1 MNHNDT
7 IVAQATPPGRGGVG
21 ILRISGLKAREVAET
36 VLGKLPKPRYA
47 DYLPFKDADG
57 STLDQGIALWF
68 PGPNSFTGEDVL
80 ELQGH
85 GGPVILDLLLKR
97 ILIIPGLRI
106 ARPGE
111 FSERAFLNDKR
122 SGQAE
127 AIADLIDA
135 SSEQAARSA
144 LNSLQGAFSARVNHL
159 VEALTHLR
167 IYVEAAIDF
176 PDEEIDFLSDGKIE
190 AQLNNVISDLDAVRA
205 EARQGSLLRE
215 GMKVVIAG
223 RPNAGKSS
231 LLNALAGREAAI
243 VTDIAGT
250 TRDVLREHIHIDG
263 MPLHIIDTAGLRDA
277 SDEVERIGIERAW
290 QEIEQADRVLF
301 MVDGTTTDA
310 VDPADIWPDFIARL
324 PAKLPIT
331 VVRNKADI
339 TGETLGL
346 SEVNGHSL
354 VRLSARTGEGVD
366 VLRNHLKQSMGFE
379 TNMEGGFWRAVVTC
393 RRWQKRRSI
402 SSRVKPN
409 CSEHGPENCWQ
420 RNYVWRS
427 RTSVRSPGN
436 LPPTICWEGF
446 SPASVLANNVLLP
459 GGAMPTGPTVPVSRI
474 KQSGYPAT
482 SNFPYGN
489 HCCPNGNSC
498 S

>member
-1 MNHNDT
+1 MTALFFREKTMSHSDT

-21 ILRISGLKAREVAET
+21 ILRVSGSAAAT
-36 VLGKLPKPRYA
+36 IAQAMLGKLPKPRYA
-47 DYLPFKDADG
+47 DYLPFNDAAG
-57 STLDQGIALWF
+57 NVLDQGIAIWF
-68 PGPNSFTGEDVL
+68 PGPHSFTGEDVL

-97 ILIIPGLRI
+97 ILMLPGVRI

-111 FSERAFLNDKR
+111 FSERAFLNDKLDLA
-122 SGQAE
+122 QAE

-144 LNSLQGAFSARVNHL
+144 LNSLQGAFSARIHQL
-159 VEALTHLR
+159 VEALTQLR

-190 AQLNNVISDLDAVRA
+190 AQLNGVMADLDAVRV
-205 EARQGSLLRE
+205 EAHQGSLLRE

-243 VTDIAGT
+243 VTAIAGT

-263 MPLHIIDTAGLRDA
+263 MPLHIIDTAGLRES

-310 VDPADIWPDFIARL
+310 VEPAAIWPEFMARL
-324 PAKLPIT
+324 PTTLPIT

-339 TGETLGL
+339 TGEPLGI
-346 SEVNGHSL
+346 EDVNTHSL
-354 VRLSARTGEGVD
+354 IRLSARTGEGID
-366 VLRNHLKQSMGFE
+366 TLREHLKQSMGF
-379 TNMEGGFWRAVVTC
+379 TSNTEGGFLA
-393 RRWQKRRSI
+393 RRRHLQALELATQHLQEGKEQLVSAYAGELLAEELRLAQQALSEITGEFTSDDLLGRI
-402 SSRVKPN
+402 FSSFCIGK
-409 CSEHGPENCWQ
+409 
-420 RNYVWRS
+420 
-427 RTSVRSPGN
+427 
-436 LPPTICWEGF
+436 
-446 SPASVLANNVLLP
+446 
-459 GGAMPTGPTVPVSRI
+459 
-474 KQSGYPAT
+474 
-482 SNFPYGN
+482 
-489 HCCPNGNSC
+489 
-498 S
+498 